1 MSYRV
6 AINGYGRIGRCVL
19 RALFESRAH
28 DALDIVAIND
38 VTDIGTLAHLTRY
51 DSTHGRF
58 PGTVSVDGDQL
69 RIEGHSRNES
79 VRILCEPDIGALP
92 WGELDIDLVLECTGS
107 FDDPAT
113 AGLHCQQGADRVL
126 FSQPA
131 RPGVDATIV
140 YGVNDGTLRPEH
152 RIISAASCTTNC
164 IVPVIHCLDEAF
176 GLDYGVITTIHSAMN
191 DQPVIDAY
199 HNQDLRKT
207 RSAVQSIIPVDTGLA
222 RGIGRILPH
231 LDGRFSAQAM
241 RVPTVNVS
249 AIDLSATLR
258 RDVDVAAIHEAV
270 RRGCSRY
277 PSDVLACTDEPLA
290 SCDFNH
296 DPRSAIVDL
305 SQTRVSGPRLVKVLV
320 WFDNEWAYANRM
332 LDVAGLIRQMGRR
345 QQEQE

>member
-1 MSYRV
+1 MADSARL

-19 RALFESRAH
+19 RALHERDDLPSLH
-28 DALDIVAIND
+28 VVAIND
-38 VTDIGTLAHLTRY
+38 LTDARTLAHLTRY

-58 PGTVSVDGDQL
+58 PGNVSLQGEEVLQ
-69 RIEGHSRNES
+69 INNTA
-79 VRILCEPDIGALP
+79 VQILQTPGVEDLP
-92 WGELDIDLVLECTGS
+92 WQAMQIDLVLECSGQLS
-107 FDDPAT
+107 DRA
-113 AGLHCQQGADRVL
+113 AGERHLASGARRML

-131 RPGVDATIV
+131 SHDVDATIV
-140 YGVNDGTLRPEH
+140 YGINDSDLQVSH

-164 IVPVIHCLDEAF
+164 VVPVIKCLDDAF
-176 GLDYGVITTIHSAMN
+176 GLEYGVITTIHSAMN

-199 HNQDLRKT
+199 HHQDLRKT

-222 RGIGRILPH
+222 KGIGRILPH

-249 AIDLSATLR
+249 AIDLTVTV
-258 RDVDVAAIHEAV
+258 RDGVTAEDVNRAIRKAAEQSKP
-270 RRGCSRY
+270 G
-277 PSDVLACTDEPLA
+277 VLACTDEPLA

-305 SQTRVSGPRLVKVLV
+305 SQTRVSGKNLVKVLA

-332 LDVAGLIRQMGRR
+332 LDVAQLICQLDAGRQAKD
-345 QQEQE
+345 